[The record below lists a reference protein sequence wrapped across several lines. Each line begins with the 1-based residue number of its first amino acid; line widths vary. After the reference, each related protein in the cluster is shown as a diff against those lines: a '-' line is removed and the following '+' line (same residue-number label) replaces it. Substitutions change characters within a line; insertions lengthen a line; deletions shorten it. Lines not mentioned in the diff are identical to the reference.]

1 MSEWNLRILESP
13 AEMGEVEEL
22 QRLVW
27 PGNETE
33 IVPAHLLLA
42 AVRGGGLV
50 IGAFDK
56 AALPRLIGFVFGFP
70 GFYLTPDGPRLKHCS
85 HMLGVR
91 PDCRDHGLGYALK
104 RAQWQMVRHQGL
116 DRVTWTY
123 DPLLSR
129 NAHLN
134 IAKLGVVCNTY
145 HREYYGEM
153 RDGLN
158 VGLASDRFEV
168 DWWVNTHRVE
178 RRLSRRVRPS
188 LDLAHCF
195 EAGAHIVN
203 PTTIDVA
210 GWSRPPSLPSPLPP
224 TPRGMTEREGNILL
238 VEIPADFLAL
248 KAADPAL
255 ALQWRMHSRALFEAL
270 FERGYLVTDFVYLSA
285 EHPRSFYVLTHGAST
300 L

>member
-158 VGLASDRFEV
+158 V
-168 DWWVNTHRVE
+168 
-178 RRLSRRVRPS
+178 
-188 LDLAHCF
+188 
-195 EAGAHIVN
+195 
-203 PTTIDVA
+203 
-210 GWSRPPSLPSPLPP
+210 
-224 TPRGMTEREGNILL
+224 
-238 VEIPADFLAL
+238 
-248 KAADPAL
+248 
-255 ALQWRMHSRALFEAL
+255 
-270 FERGYLVTDFVYLSA
+270 
-285 EHPRSFYVLTHGAST
+285 
-300 L
+300 